1 MFNFFKKKPPST
13 FGNSSQNSKLIDTVI
28 SPNVNLFA
36 VINNDNVIYL
46 NENMIGFGKKDNEG
60 DENFNGRVVNFIFLN
75 KKNKIE
81 AFIALNEE
89 YQYIFYDQ
97 NLLLMTLN
105 EIVKDVYIY
114 ILKKFNIIEPTLNY
128 ESKYIYT
135 FRLLRKEKEFLLGNT
150 MGNIGYLINRTRILR
165 GIPSQLSQNM

>member
-36 VINNDNVIYL
+36 VIN
-46 NENMIGFGKKDNEG
+46 
-60 DENFNGRVVNFIFLN
+60 
-75 KKNKIE
+75 
-81 AFIALNEE
+81 
-89 YQYIFYDQ
+89 
-97 NLLLMTLN
+97 N